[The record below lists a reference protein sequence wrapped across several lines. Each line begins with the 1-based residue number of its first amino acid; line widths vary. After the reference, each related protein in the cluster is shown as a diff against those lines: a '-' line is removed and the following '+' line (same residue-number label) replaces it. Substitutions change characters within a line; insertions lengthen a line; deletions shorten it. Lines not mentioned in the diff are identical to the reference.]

1 MKKPIIDMTR
11 RYCCTNSLGNMDW
24 NDSVKNSKHKNGFVM
39 AVFEHSRMN
48 SLFNEMKDLGN
59 SLIELIDKE

>member
-1 MKKPIIDMTR
+1 
-11 RYCCTNSLGNMDW
+11 
-24 NDSVKNSKHKNGFVM
+24 M